1 MSRGEEPRVGFRC
14 ALLFEAA
21 DEIERI
27 TASRVGYAKDS
38 IARQEEADRWKA
50 ITTALKAAL
59 APVVPALTAIL
70 AEAPRD
76 SKGSDEF
83 NLFTDCEGNEYCVT
97 LDQIRAV
104 VELGKSRAAIGKE
117 GE

>member
-1 MSRGEEPRVGFRC
+1 MTDIVERLKFWAAKSPPPRRPTLPDDC
-14 ALLFEAA
+14 AEAA
-21 DEIERI
+21 DEIERLR
-27 TASRVGYAKDS
+27 S
-38 IARQEEADRWKA
+38 
-50 ITTALKAAL
+50 AL
-59 APVVPALTAIL
+59 APLAPALTAIL